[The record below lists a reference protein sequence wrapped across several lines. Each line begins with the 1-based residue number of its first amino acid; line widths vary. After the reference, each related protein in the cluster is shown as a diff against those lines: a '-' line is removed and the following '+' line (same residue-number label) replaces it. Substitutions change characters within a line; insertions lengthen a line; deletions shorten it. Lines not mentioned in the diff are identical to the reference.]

1 MAEKNK
7 KYQVNEERFFSEIYD
22 GKNFKTE
29 YAHIEI
35 SKKFGKIIY
44 KQEFTYKL
52 DEKFIKDNNKKLNK
66 LGILE
71 EEQF

>member
-7 KYQVNEERFFSEIYD
+7 KYLINEEKFFSEIYD

-35 SKKFGKIIY
+35 SKKFGKVIY
-44 KQEFTYKL
+44 KQEFTYKI
-52 DEKFIKDNNKKLNK
+52 DEKFIKDNKKKLTRLK
-66 LGILE
+66 ILE
-71 EEQF
+71 EE